1 MTNPI
6 ISKNERGIHIAHINV
21 RSLWPKIDSFR
32 LLLDNSSLSVCG
44 LSETWL
50 HMNFPSEL
58 IHVDGY
64 SFSRLDRSWN
74 EIHQSTPKKGGGIG
88 IYVKNSM
95 TWSDSKYSHLNCSTK
110 DVECQWII
118 LSNQHQKDIV
128 IANV

>member
-64 SFSRLDRSWN
+64 SFSRLDRSWS
-74 EIHQSTPKKGGGIG
+74 EIHQSTPKKGGGMRLG
-88 IYVKNSM
+88 AYSTLGPLNS
-95 TWSDSKYSHLNCSTK
+95 K
-110 DVECQWII
+110 
-118 LSNQHQKDIV
+118 
-128 IANV
+128 